1 MLTLPP
7 RADTNA
13 TSGDSENPYGYTPNF
28 MISTMFM
35 ALFDI
40 TTVLH
45 LGQAVF
51 CRRWFLLYTVILA
64 GAMETAGWYGRVW
77 SSHDVINSGAFTLQI
92 VLTIV
97 APTPLLAA
105 NFIIFGRIIRRL
117 GTAYS
122 WVKPCWYTK
131 IFFTCDLL
139 ALVSQGT
146 LASGDDVSPTLLNIG
161 EKIMLYS
168 IVASLVIIA
177 IFAILALDFLRR
189 HAHRKPVRPMSTD
202 ETPRE
207 RFQGPIRKLI

>member
-1 MLTLPP
+1 MSCWNNSCATFPPPSLAMFDTYTTMLTLLP

-28 MISTMFM
+28 TISTMFM

-92 VLTIV
+92 ALTIV
-97 APTPLLAA
+97 APTPLLAG
-105 NFIIFGRIIRRL
+105 NFIIFGRII
-117 GTAYS
+117 
-122 WVKPCWYTK
+122 
-131 IFFTCDLL
+131 
-139 ALVSQGT
+139 
-146 LASGDDVSPTLLNIG
+146 
-161 EKIMLYS
+161 
-168 IVASLVIIA
+168 
-177 IFAILALDFLRR
+177 
-189 HAHRKPVRPMSTD
+189 
-202 ETPRE
+202 
-207 RFQGPIRKLI
+207 